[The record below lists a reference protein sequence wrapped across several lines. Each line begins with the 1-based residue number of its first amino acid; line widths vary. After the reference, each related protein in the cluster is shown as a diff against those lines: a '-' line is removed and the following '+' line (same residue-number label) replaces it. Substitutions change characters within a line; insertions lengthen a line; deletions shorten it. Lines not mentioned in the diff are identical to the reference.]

1 MDKKDTGQQLGRK
14 FRKGFRW
21 VAGVIGIL
29 LLAWFLIAYL
39 GVYERGTMSGKV
51 VRISEKGFIFKTW
64 EGKLNLESFGAL
76 KGVSPIAETFDFSVA
91 RRDTVTLR
99 KLEEA
104 SLTGERVSLQYIK
117 RFNVFFWR
125 GNTKYFVNDVVKQ
138 EEEL

>member
-1 MDKKDTGQQLGRK
+1 MEIKNNGQGLGRK

-21 VAGVIGIL
+21 IAGVVIVLIVG
-29 LLAWFLIAYL
+29 WFCIAYF

-76 KGVSPIAETFDFSVA
+76 KGVSPIAETFDFSVG
-91 RRDTVTLR
+91 RKDTVVLR
-99 KLEEA
+99 ELEEA
-104 SLTGERVSLQYIK
+104 SLKGDRVSLQYIK

-125 GNTKYFVNDVVKQ
+125 GNTKYFVTNVVKQ
-138 EEEL
+138 AEEL

>member
-1 MDKKDTGQQLGRK
+1 MDIKETGQQLGRK

-21 VAGVIGIL
+21 VAGVAAVL
-29 LLAWFLIAYL
+29 LVGWFLIAYL

-76 KGVSPIAETFDFSVA
+76 KGVSPIAETFDFSVE
-91 RRDTVTLR
+91 RKDTTVLR
-99 KLEEA
+99 ELEEA
-104 SLTGERVSLQYIK
+104 SLKGERVSLQYIK

-125 GNTKYFVNDVVKQ
+125 GNTKYFVIEVVKQ
-138 EEEL
+138 KDQE

>member
-1 MDKKDTGQQLGRK
+1 METKNASQKIGHK
-14 FRKGFRW
+14 FRKGLRW
-21 VAGVIGIL
+21 FAGVLAVL
-29 LLAWFLIAYL
+29 LLGWFMIAYF

-91 RRDTVTLR
+91 RKDTVVLR
-99 KLEEA
+99 ELEES
-104 SLTGERVSLQYIK
+104 SLKGDRVSLQYIK

-125 GNTKYFVNDVVKQ
+125 GNTKYFVIGVVKQ
-138 EEEL
+138 TEEL

>member
-1 MDKKDTGQQLGRK
+1 MQSTETSQKIGKK

-21 VAGVIGIL
+21 FAGVVAVLIIG
-29 LLAWFLIAYL
+29 WFFIAYL

-76 KGVSPIAETFDFSVA
+76 KGVSPIAETFDFSVE
-91 RRDTVTLR
+91 RKDTVVLR
-99 KLEEA
+99 ELEEA
-104 SLTGERVSLQYIK
+104 SLNGERVSLQYIK

-125 GNTKYFVNDVVKQ
+125 GNTKYFVVDVVKQ
-138 EEEL
+138 TDQE